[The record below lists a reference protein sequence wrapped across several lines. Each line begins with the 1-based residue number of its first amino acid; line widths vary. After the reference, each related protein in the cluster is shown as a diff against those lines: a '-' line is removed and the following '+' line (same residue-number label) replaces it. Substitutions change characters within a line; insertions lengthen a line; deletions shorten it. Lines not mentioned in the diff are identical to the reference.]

1 MSKVAYYLFV
11 LPLSKLPLWITY
23 RFSDF
28 FFLLLITVFPYR
40 KKVIE
45 ENIARSFPDLSQK
58 EHRRIKRSFYRY
70 FADMLLEG
78 VKNLGISEKELR
90 KRFEIKNPELMEQ
103 LYEQNKSVLLVSAH
117 YMNWEWMI
125 TGQDLFFPHQ
135 AIGIGMPLTS
145 GYWDKKINTLRSRF
159 GMKVIHAKIVKETFN
174 SYLQEGVPT
183 ATLVLSDQSPAD
195 STKCYWMTFLHQ
207 TTGILFGAE
216 QLANTYDQAVVF
228 YLPKKIRRGYY
239 EVELQLLT
247 DEPRTLPWGKITETH
262 AHLLEKRILEEPG
275 PWLWSHKRWKRTVP
289 DNIPKLKE
297 EQREK
302 FNSLFRTHS
311 PKQ

>member
-23 RFSDF
+23 RFSDL

-45 ENIARSFPDLSQK
+45 GNITRSFPDLSRK
-58 EHRRIKRSFYRY
+58 EHQKIKRRFYRY

-174 SYLQEGVPT
+174 SYLNEGIPT
-183 ATLVLSDQSPAD
+183 ATLILSDQSPAD

-207 TTGILFGAE
+207 TTGIIFGAE

-228 YLPKKIRRGYY
+228 YLPKKIKRGYY

-262 AHLLEKRILEEPG
+262 ANLLEKRILKEPA

-302 FNSLFRTHS
+302 FNALFRTHT
-311 PKQ
+311 PKS